1 MTIEKKKQTKDEIQD
16 EFNEKVGLILL
27 KTMRG
32 DFGSD
37 SGGAKAMKKL
47 RDDPKYKVN
56 KKELN

>member
-1 MTIEKKKQTKDEIQD
+1 MSKKKKQTKEEIQD

-32 DFGSD
+32 EFGSD
-37 SGGAKAMKKL
+37 SRGAKAVKKL
-47 RDDPKYKVN
+47 SNYPKYKVN